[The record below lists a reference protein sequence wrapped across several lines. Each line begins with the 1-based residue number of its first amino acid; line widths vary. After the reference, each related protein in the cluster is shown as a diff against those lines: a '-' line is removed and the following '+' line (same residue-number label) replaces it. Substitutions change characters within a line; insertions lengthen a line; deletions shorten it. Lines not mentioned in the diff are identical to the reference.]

1 MLKKLII
8 FDLDGTLVELSID
21 YNYIRKLLREFFKN
35 KSEFSPL
42 LSTIKKLSKTDQEL
56 MSALKII
63 SDEEFKAAEQIKV
76 NNDLIKL
83 LKFLK
88 SSDYILALVTLQDKK
103 ITMKVLSN
111 LLIVD
116 IFDSIV
122 TRDNSIDRLKQIQ
135 LTLQSLDVSPT
146 ESIMIGDRQNDISS
160 AMKLGCQPILINK
173 KVSSK
178 TDHDLLQISNLS
190 QLMKMTL

>member
-1 MLKKLII
+1 LLKKLII